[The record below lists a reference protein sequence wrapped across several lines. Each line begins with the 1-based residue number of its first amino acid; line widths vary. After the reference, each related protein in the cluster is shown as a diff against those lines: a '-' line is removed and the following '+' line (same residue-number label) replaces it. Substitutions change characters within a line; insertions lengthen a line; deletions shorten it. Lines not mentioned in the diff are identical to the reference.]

1 MKDPIL
7 LDVRGLR
14 TVFDTRAGRV
24 CAVDGVDVIV
34 QRGECLGIVGESG
47 SGKSVTFA
55 SVMGL
60 VRPPGRVEA
69 GEIIFDGVNLRQLPP
84 RQMQALRGRDIAMTM
99 QDALTALNPTLTI
112 GEQLAEMLAAHAD
125 DLPRSR
131 SDRRRV
137 IRARSVDMLTLVGIP
152 SAGDR
157 LGQYPHEFSGGM
169 RQRIMIAIALA
180 SKPRLLIADEPT
192 TALDVTIQAQVLEL
206 ISNLRAEFGMSV
218 VLITHDLGVV
228 AEHCDRVMVM
238 YAGQV
243 VEEGPTERVIS
254 DPRHPYTRGLL
265 ASVLRPGLRGQPI
278 RPIRGQVP
286 ELIDLLPQCRF
297 MDRCPEADE
306 DCRHLIDMRP
316 VGPGRRARC
325 IRTALPTTEKA
336 KA

>member
-1 MKDPIL
+1 MSDPIL
-7 LDVRGLR
+7 LEVRGLR
-14 TVFDTRAGRV
+14 TVFDTRAGQV
-24 CAVDGVDVIV
+24 CAVDGVDVTV

-60 VRPPGRVEA
+60 VRPPGRIEA
-69 GEIIFDGVNLRQLPP
+69 GEIIFEGTDLRKLPP

-99 QDALTALNPTLTI
+99 QDALTALNPALTI
-112 GEQLAEMLAAHAD
+112 GLQLAEMLDAHAD
-125 DLPRSR
+125 DLPRR
-131 SDRRRV
+131 GAARRQA
-137 IRARSVDMLTLVGIP
+137 IRERSVHMLDLVGIP

-206 ISNLRAEFGMSV
+206 ISNLRTELGMSV

-243 VEEGPTERVIS
+243 VEEGPTDSVIRA
-254 DPRHPYTRGLL
+254 PGHPYTRGLL
-265 ASVLRPGLRGQPI
+265 ASIPRAALRGQPI
-278 RPIRGQVP
+278 RPIQGQVP
-286 ELIDLLPQCRF
+286 DLIDLPPQCRF
-297 MDRCPEADE
+297 LDRCPHADK
-306 DCRHLIDMRP
+306 DCRHLIDMHP
-316 VGPGRRARC
+316 AGPGRRARC
-325 IRTALPTTEKA
+325 IRTELFQTERA